1 MSYSY
6 NETDTVKNQMEVD
19 HKIVKRIYPR
29 TNNKTS
35 LEFVLEKDPNLY
47 LRMHTIKLYL
57 TVTYPKGYTPDIALP
72 AKLFS
77 DLRVDLDSQNVNSST
92 TKYVCLFH
100 VCTYK

>member
-6 NETDTVKNQMEVD
+6 NETDTVKNQMDVD

-35 LEFVLEKDPNLY
+35 LEFVLEKDPNLF

-57 TVTYPKGYTPDIALP
+57 SIIVPKGYLPDIALP
-72 AKLFS
+72 AKLFT
-77 DLRVDLDSQNVNSST
+77 DLRFDLDSQNVNSSN
-92 TKYVCLFH
+92 TK
-100 VCTYK
+100 

>member
-1 MSYSY
+1 MSYTY
-6 NETDTVKNQMEVD
+6 NEVDTIKNQMEVD

-47 LRMHTIKLYL
+47 LRMHTMKLYL
-57 TVTYPKGYTPDIALP
+57 TVTIPKDYTPDIALP

-77 DLRVDLDSQNVNSST
+77 DMRVDLDSQNINSTST
-92 TKYVCLFH
+92 RFV
-100 VCTYK
+100 

>member
-6 NETDTVKNQMEVD
+6 NETETVTNQMEVD

-47 LRMHTIKLYL
+47 LRMHSMKLFL
-57 TVTYPKGYTPDIALP
+57 KIDIPIGYTPDLAAG

-77 DLRVDLDSQNVNSST
+77 DLRIDLDSQSINSSS
-92 TKYVCLFH
+92 TKYVE
-100 VCTYK
+100 